1 MRPARVVVLLCL
13 LPAALACRAE
23 LPGFEELQRSVDA
36 LAAQAA
42 DQGLSLRLGASWL
55 SALRQ
60 RTPLVARHSRGQCQ
74 IGYTAYTPGRD
85 YAWLFPALPPAQ
97 RRLWLDGVVQH
108 ELAHCAEQAE
118 AAGAAG
124 RALAGTG
131 GADGGA
137 DGGDGAGPP
146 GRTDP
151 RWHEV
156 LADLAFALH
165 LDRAG
170 APGEA
175 LVRTLAALRAAQ
187 GATDPAHDSSREL
200 ACYLQQ
206 RRGLDLDGPWL
217 ATLRTLRARCWQPA
231 G

>member
-13 LPAALACRAE
+13 LPAALAGRAE
-23 LPGFEELQRSVDA
+23 LPGFDELQRSVDA
-36 LAAQAA
+36 AAAQAA
-42 DQGLSLRLGASWL
+42 DQGLSLQLGAPWL
-55 SALRQ
+55 SALRR
-60 RTPLVARHSRGQCQ
+60 RTPLVARHSLGRCQ

-97 RRLWLDGVVQH
+97 RRLWLDGVVRH
-108 ELAHCAEQAE
+108 ELAHCAEQAD
-118 AAGAAG
+118 AVDASA
-124 RALAGTG
+124 RALAGHAALS
-131 GADGGA
+131 GAA
-137 DGGDGAGPP
+137 DPAGH
-146 GRTDP
+146 TDP

-170 APGEA
+170 PPGEA

-187 GATDPAHDSSREL
+187 GGVDPTHDTSREL
-200 ACYLQQ
+200 ACYLRL

-217 ATLRTLRARCWQPA
+217 ATLRTLRARCWQAA